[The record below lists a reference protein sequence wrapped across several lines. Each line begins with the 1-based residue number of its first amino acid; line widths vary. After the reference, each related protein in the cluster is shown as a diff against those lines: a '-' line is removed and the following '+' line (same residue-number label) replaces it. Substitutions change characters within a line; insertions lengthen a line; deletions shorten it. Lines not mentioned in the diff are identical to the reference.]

1 MGRQSVGVR
10 EYLAA
15 LRARWLIIVAT
26 TLVGAIAALTYS
38 LLSTPVYQSTTRFFV
53 STASISAS
61 DVYQNNL
68 ASQQRVV
75 SYTELLT
82 GRGLAKRVID
92 QLQLPWQPDELTAK
106 ISATSKPN
114 SVLLDASVNDTSP
127 TRARDIANSIATLFP
142 TLVSELETPP
152 DGGTASATVSVAEDA
167 ETPSAPISP
176 KKLRNLVLGIT
187 VGLLLGVV
195 GALVRDRFDNTVKD
209 STVLQELTDSVS
221 IGTIPYDK
229 KVRENTPI
237 DFKTSTAP
245 IAESYR
251 ALRMNLKFLSVDN
264 PPKVLVITSAIAGEG
279 KSTTAVNLALSLAE
293 LGNRVALVD
302 ADLRRPRIAD
312 CLGLVGGVGVSSVL
326 SRAATVD
333 EVIQKTDFDNL
344 WALAAGPAP
353 PNPSELL
360 ASAAAQ
366 KLIHDLGRAFDF
378 VVIDSPPLLPVT
390 DATALALQ
398 SDGAI
403 LVTRYGYTRRDEVG
417 RAATNLETVG
427 AALLGV
433 VMGVVPTSGRDVARY
448 GYDYR
453 PSRTA
458 PRAPEKSPVTSN
470 RH

>member
-1 MGRQSVGVR
+1 MGVR

-15 LRARWLIIVAT
+15 LRSRWVIIVAT
-26 TLVGAIAALTYS
+26 TMVGAIAALTYS
-38 LLSTPVYQSTTRFFV
+38 LLATPVYQATTRFFV

-82 GRGLAKRVID
+82 GRTLAKRVVE
-92 QLQLPWQPDELTAK
+92 QLGLPIGPDELSAQIT
-106 ISATSKPN
+106 ATSRQN
-114 SVLLDASVNDTSP
+114 SVLLDASVDDSSP
-127 TRARDIANSIATLFP
+127 ARARDIANAIATLFP

-152 DGGTASATVSVAEDA
+152 DGGSASATVSVAEEA
-167 ETPSAPISP
+167 ETPTAPISP
-176 KKLRNLVLGIT
+176 KKVRNVALGFT

-195 GALVRDRFDNTVKD
+195 GALVRDRFDNTVKT
-209 STVLQELTDSVS
+209 SLSLQELTDSVL
-221 IGTIPYDK
+221 IGTIPYAK
-229 KVRENTPI
+229 QVRDTAPI

-251 ALRMNLKFLSVDN
+251 ALRMNLKFLSVDH

-279 KSTTAVNLALSLAE
+279 KSTTALNLALSLAE

-302 ADLRRPRIAD
+302 ADLRRPRIAEL
-312 CLGLVGGVGVSSVL
+312 LGLVGSVGVSSVL
-326 SRAATVD
+326 AHEATVD
-333 EVIQKTDFDNL
+333 EVVQTSEFDNL
-344 WALAAGPAP
+344 WVLAAGPSP

-360 ASAAAQ
+360 SSAAAQ
-366 KLIHDLGRAFDF
+366 SLVHDLRRAFDF
-378 VVIDSPPLLPVT
+378 VIVDSPPLLPVT

-403 LVTRYGYTRRDEVG
+403 LVTHYGHTRRDEVA
-417 RAATNLETVG
+417 RAASTLETVG
-427 AALLGV
+427 ATLLGV
-433 VMGVVPTSGRDVARY
+433 VLGAVPASSRDNVRY
-448 GYDYR
+448 GYDFQPTKVSTR
-453 PSRTA
+453 ESSKPSV
-458 PRAPEKSPVTSN
+458 SSS